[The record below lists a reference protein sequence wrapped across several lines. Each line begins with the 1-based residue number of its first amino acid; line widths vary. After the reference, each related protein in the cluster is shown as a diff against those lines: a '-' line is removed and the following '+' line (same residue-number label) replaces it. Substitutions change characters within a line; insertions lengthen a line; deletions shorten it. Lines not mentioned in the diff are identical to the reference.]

1 MANFNVMQ
9 ASQIIGPFVFVG
21 ANSIGPKVTLSLTRV
36 LLTPSKAIEFISDG
50 LANIQLD
57 GMVMID
63 VVTGS
68 AGTLSEDGDAAS
80 PAVTNYYDGKGVV
93 SFNGV
98 DLGNCQK
105 FDYTPDVK
113 VIEHYS
119 QRSGIKTLD
128 FAFVQQRGAKLTV
141 VIDEIT
147 TANLMLAMY
156 GVAA

>member
-1 MANFNVMQ
+1 MATFNVMQ

-21 ANSIGPKVTLSLTRV
+21 ANTIGPKVTLNLTNV
-36 LLTPSKAIEFISDG
+36 LLTPTKAIEFISDG

-57 GMVMID
+57 GEVMID
-63 VVTGS
+63 VVTGN
-68 AGTLSEDGDAAS
+68 AGTLTVDGDGAS

-105 FDYTPDVK
+105 FDFTPEVK
-113 VIEHYS
+113 VIKHYS
-119 QRSGIKTLD
+119 QRFGIKTLD
-128 FAFVQQRGAKLTV
+128 FSFTQERGGKLTV

-147 TANLMLAMY
+147 TANLMLAMF
-156 GVAA
+156 GV